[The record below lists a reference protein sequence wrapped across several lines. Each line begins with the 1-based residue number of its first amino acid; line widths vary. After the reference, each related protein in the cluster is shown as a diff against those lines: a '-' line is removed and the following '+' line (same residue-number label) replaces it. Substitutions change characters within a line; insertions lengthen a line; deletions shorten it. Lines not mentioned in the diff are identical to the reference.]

1 MKPLRERTLV
11 PGLLLLGLVFA
22 AAAFQALT
30 RQTAEVRSDRITL
43 RLAHFYLEPGLREA
57 FEAVAAEYARANPD
71 IRVQQI
77 AVPERVFRSWINTQ
91 LVGETA
97 PDLVLLDGNVFG
109 MDHYARYFVPLN
121 RIVDQ
126 PNPYNRGTPLEG
138 LPWRE
143 TFIDG
148 LASNYYSRL
157 MSYYGVPSSL
167 FTIRICYNRTLW
179 REVLGDTPP
188 PRNYDEFVAL
198 CRQVQERSR
207 SAGRALVPV
216 AGSKFNAPLL
226 LDFLFATQTQ
236 RLQQELAELAEL
248 RGTMAP
254 ALRFAQGRWG
264 FDTPAIRDGL
274 ELVREVSGFM
284 SRGFAQLNRDDANF
298 QFLQGNAL
306 MIATGAYEAG
316 SLRAQARFELGFFA
330 LPAPAADHP
339 RYGRHMLGP
348 VTEANINPA
357 ASFGIVLQSR
367 HQAEALDFL
376 HFLTSQPANR
386 RFVEASGW
394 LPAVAGV
401 TPRADMTA
409 FAPVLEGYP
418 NGFDLSIRGNYR
430 NARRVYETN
439 QHLLAGDAGEAL
451 DRFVAAMKRQYP
463 GAVAMDFSDR
473 LSNNLRNVQRQD
485 TNLGA
490 FWMLARHAAPDADE
504 HLKLREVGELLNI
517 NEAQMYH
524 LRAELA
530 AASER

>member
-1 MKPLRERTLV
+1 MKTPGQRTLV
-11 PGLLLLGLVFA
+11 PGLLLLALVFVI
-22 AAAFQALT
+22 AAFHALT
-30 RQTAEVRSDRITL
+30 RQTAEVRSDTITL

-57 FEAVAAEYARANPD
+57 FDAVAADYARIKPHV
-71 IRVQQI
+71 RVQQI

-121 RIVDQ
+121 RLVDQ
-126 PNPYNRGTPLEG
+126 PNPYNRDTALAG

-179 REVLGDTPP
+179 REMLGDTPP

-207 SAGRALVPV
+207 GSRTVVPV
-216 AGSKFNAPLL
+216 AGSRFNAPLL

-254 ALRFAQGRWG
+254 ALRFVQGRWG

-274 ELVREVSGFM
+274 TLVRDVSGFM

-330 LPAPAADHP
+330 LPSPASDHP
-339 RYGRHMLGP
+339 RFGRNMLGP

-376 HFLTSQPANR
+376 HFLTSQAANR
-386 RFVEASGW
+386 RFVQASGW

-401 TPRADMTA
+401 EPRADMMA
-409 FAPVLEGYP
+409 FAPVLEGFP
-418 NGFDLSIRGNYR
+418 NGFDLSIRGNYK

-439 QHLLAGDAGEAL
+439 QHLLAGESSEAI
-451 DRFVAAMKRQYP
+451 DRFVEVMKRQYP
-463 GAVAMDFSDR
+463 GAVAMDFTDR
-473 LSNNLRNVQRQD
+473 LNNNLRNVQRQD

-490 FWMLARHAAPDADE
+490 YWMLARHAAANADE

-530 AASER
+530 AANDR